1 MLHYKLQIG
10 CMVIVL
16 LVLVLYFRERHQ
28 QKNIKRMACFERLL
42 IFSLVYFVLDIV
54 TVYTVNHPDSV
65 PVVLNNTLHLL
76 YLWVIDRCLLDVFL
90 YVATMLEVPIT
101 SNNWKRVAFLPHY
114 AGCLIMLLFIPSIE
128 YVEGTFSNYSMG
140 VSVITC
146 YVLVMYY
153 LGLAYYVW
161 MKYRDN
167 LPKRSRVNFL
177 ICVPVFMGV
186 AIVQMIVP
194 EVLGTSL
201 AITAIILVAYCAME
215 NAASCE
221 LIQYHEEVIYAFAD
235 VIEGRDGSTGE
246 HVKRTVAYVQII
258 IDGLKENGI
267 YTESLDN
274 EYLDFLMRA
283 APMHDFGKIAVTDTV
298 LQKPGRLTSDEY
310 EVMKTH
316 TVRGADMIKESLAAL
331 EEPGYITIAWQV
343 ARHHHERWD
352 GTGYPDGLCGKD
364 IPLCARVVAV
374 ADVFD
379 AVSQDRCYR
388 GAMSLDESFA
398 IIEQGAGTQ
407 FDPLI
412 AKVFL
417 EMRDRV
423 EAVFY
428 QFQEVEAI
436 NG

>member
-1 MLHYKLQIG
+1 
-10 CMVIVL
+10 MVIVS
-16 LVLVLYFRERHQ
+16 LVFVLYFRERHE
-28 QKNIKRMACFERLL
+28 QKNVKRMRCFERLL
-42 IFSLVYFVLDIV
+42 IFSLLYFVLDIV
-54 TVYTVNHPDSV
+54 TVYTVNHQDTV
-65 PVVLNNTLHLL
+65 PVVLNNSLHLI

-101 SNNWKRVAFLPHY
+101 TKKWKRLAFLPHY
-114 AGCLIMLLFIPSIE
+114 IGSLVMLLAIPNIE
-128 YVEGTFSNYSMG
+128 YVKGTISYYSMG
-140 VSVITC
+140 LSVIVC
-146 YVLVMYY
+146 YLMVIYY
-153 LGLAYYVW
+153 LCLAYYVW
-161 MKYRDN
+161 KKYRDN

-177 ICVPVFMGV
+177 ICVPVFMG
-186 AIVQMIVP
+186 AIVIQMVVP
-194 EVLGTSL
+194 DALITSL
-201 AITAIILVAYCAME
+201 AITSIILVAYCAME

-258 IDGLKENGI
+258 VEALKENGI
-267 YTESLDN
+267 YEDQLDR

-310 EVMKTH
+310 DVMKTH
-316 TVRGADMIKESLAAL
+316 TVRGADMIKASLASL

-352 GTGYPDGLCGKD
+352 GLGYPDGLKGEE

-398 IIEQGAGTQ
+398 IIEQGIGTQ

-412 AKVFL
+412 ARMFL
-417 EMRDRV
+417 QMRDKV
-423 EAVFY
+423 EEVFY
-428 QFQEVEAI
+428 QFQEEM
-436 NG
+436 

>member
-16 LVLVLYFRERHQ
+16 LVFVLYFRERHQ
-28 QKNIKRMACFERLL
+28 QKNMKRMKCFERLL
-42 IFSLVYFVLDIV
+42 IFSFVYFILDIV
-54 TVYTVNHPDSV
+54 TVYTVNHPDTV
-65 PVVLNNTLHLL
+65 PVALNNALHLL

-90 YVATMLEVPIT
+90 YVATMLEVPLT
-101 SNNWKRVAFLPHY
+101 SNKWRRLAFLPHY
-114 AGCLIMLLFIPSIE
+114 LGSLVMLFGISGIE
-128 YVEGTFSNYSMG
+128 YVEGSISNYSMG
-140 VSVITC
+140 VSVIVC
-146 YVLVMYY
+146 YVMVIYY

-161 MKYRDN
+161 IKNKDN

-177 ICVPVFMGV
+177 ICVPVFMG
-186 AIVQMIVP
+186 AIFVQMIFP
-194 EVLGTSL
+194 DALITSL
-201 AITAIILVAYCAME
+201 AITSIILVAYCAME
-215 NAASCE
+215 NAANGE

-246 HVKRTVAYVQII
+246 HVKRTVAYVKII
-258 IDGLKENGI
+258 VDALKENGI
-267 YTESLDN
+267 YVENLDN

-316 TVRGADMIKESLAAL
+316 TIRGADMIKASLAAL

-352 GTGYPDGLCGKD
+352 GSGYPDGLHGEM

-417 EMRDRV
+417 QMRDKV
-423 EAVFY
+423 EEVFY
-428 QFQEVEAI
+428 QFQEAE
-436 NG
+436 

>member
-16 LVLVLYFRERHQ
+16 LVLVLYFRERHE
-28 QKNIKRMACFERLL
+28 QKNVKRMKCFERLL
-42 IFSLVYFVLDIV
+42 IFSLLYFVLDIA
-54 TVYTVNHPDSV
+54 TVYTVNHLDTV
-65 PVVLNNTLHLL
+65 PVAVNNVLHLL

-90 YVATMLEVPIT
+90 YVATMLEVPLVT
-101 SNNWKRVAFLPHY
+101 NSWKRRAFLPHY
-114 AGCLIMLLFIPSIE
+114 AGSLLMLLGIGRIE
-128 YVEGTFSNYSMG
+128 YVEGTISNYSMG
-140 VSVITC
+140 FPLVVCYGMVI
-146 YVLVMYY
+146 YY

-161 MKYRDN
+161 KKYKDN

-177 ICVPVFMGV
+177 ICVPVFVG
-186 AIVQMIVP
+186 AILIQMLVP
-194 EVLGTSL
+194 DALITSL
-201 AITAIILVAYCAME
+201 AITSIILVAYCAME
-215 NAASCE
+215 NAASSE

-246 HVKRTVAYVQII
+246 HVKRTVAYVRII
-258 IDGLKENGI
+258 VEALKENGI
-267 YTESLDN
+267 YVESLDN
-274 EYLDFLMRA
+274 EYMEFLLRA
-283 APMHDFGKIAVTDTV
+283 APMHDFGKIAVSDTE
-298 LQKPGRLTSDEY
+298 LQKPGRLTEEEY
-310 EVMKTH
+310 EAIKTH
-316 TVRGADMIKESLAAL
+316 TVKGADMIKTSLASL

-352 GTGYPDGLCGKD
+352 GAGYPDGLYGEK

-388 GAMSLDESFA
+388 PAMSLDESFA

-412 AKVFL
+412 AEAFL
-417 EMRDRV
+417 RMRDKV

-428 QFQEVEAI
+428 QFQEAK
-436 NG
+436 

>member
-16 LVLVLYFRERHQ
+16 LVFVLYFRERHQ
-28 QKNIKRMACFERLL
+28 QKNMKRMKCFERLL
-42 IFSLVYFVLDIV
+42 VFSFVYFILDIV
-54 TVYTVNHPDSV
+54 TVYTVNHPDTV
-65 PVVLNNTLHLL
+65 PVVLNNSLHLL

-101 SNNWKRVAFLPHY
+101 TNKWKRLAFLPHY
-114 AGCLIMLLFIPSIE
+114 LGSLVMLLGISGIE
-128 YVEGTFSNYSMG
+128 YVEGSISNYSMG
-140 VSVITC
+140 VSVIVC
-146 YVLVMYY
+146 YVMVVYY

-161 MKYRDN
+161 IKNKDN

-177 ICVPVFMGV
+177 ICVPVFMG
-186 AIVQMIVP
+186 AILVQMVFP
-194 EVLGTSL
+194 DALVTSL
-201 AITAIILVAYCAME
+201 AITSIILVAYCAME
-215 NAASCE
+215 NAANGE

-246 HVKRTVAYVQII
+246 HVKRTVAYVKII
-258 IDGLKENGI
+258 VDALKENGI
-267 YTESLDN
+267 YAEKLDN

-298 LQKPGRLTSDEY
+298 LQKPGRLTTDEY

-316 TVRGADMIKESLAAL
+316 TVRGADMIKASLAAL
-331 EEPGYITIAWQV
+331 EEPGYITVAWQV

-352 GTGYPDGLCGKD
+352 GMGYPDGLHGEM

-388 GAMSLDESFA
+388 DAMSLDESFA

-417 EMRDRV
+417 QMRDKV
-423 EAVFY
+423 EEVFH
-428 QFQEVEAI
+428 QFQEAV
-436 NG
+436 

>member
-16 LVLVLYFRERHQ
+16 LVLVLYFRERHE
-28 QKNIKRMACFERLL
+28 QKNVKRMKCFERLL
-42 IFSLVYFVLDIV
+42 LFSLLYFVLDIV
-54 TVYTVNHPDSV
+54 TVYTVNHVDTV
-65 PVVLNNTLHLL
+65 PVVVNNVLHLV

-90 YVATMLEVPIT
+90 YVATMLEVSLA
-101 SNNWKRVAFLPHY
+101 SNHWKRLAFLPHY
-114 AGCLIMLLFIPSIE
+114 AGSFLMMITISTIK
-128 YVEGTFSNYSMG
+128 YVEGPISNYSMG
-140 VSVITC
+140 IPVITC
-146 YVLVMYY
+146 YVMVIYY
-153 LGLAYYVW
+153 LCLAYYVW
-161 MKYRDN
+161 KKYKEN
-167 LPKRSRVNFL
+167 LPKRSRINFL
-177 ICVPVFMGV
+177 ICVPVFVG
-186 AIVQMIVP
+186 AILIQMIFP
-194 EVLGTSL
+194 DALITSM
-201 AITAIILVAYCAME
+201 AITSIILVAYCAME

-258 IDGLKENGI
+258 VDALKEKGI
-267 YTESLDN
+267 YAESLDN

-283 APMHDFGKIAVTDTV
+283 APMHDFDKIAVTDTV

-316 TVRGADMIKESLAAL
+316 TVRGADMIKASLAAL

-352 GTGYPDGLCGKD
+352 GSGYPDGLHGEK

-412 AKVFL
+412 ANVFL
-417 EMRDRV
+417 QMRDKV
-423 EAVFY
+423 ETVFY
-428 QFQEVEAI
+428 QFQEAK
-436 NG
+436 

>member
-1 MLHYKLQIG
+1 
-10 CMVIVL
+10 
-16 LVLVLYFRERHQ
+16 
-28 QKNIKRMACFERLL
+28 
-42 IFSLVYFVLDIV
+42 
-54 TVYTVNHPDSV
+54 
-65 PVVLNNTLHLL
+65 
-76 YLWVIDRCLLDVFL
+76 
-90 YVATMLEVPIT
+90 
-101 SNNWKRVAFLPHY
+101 
-114 AGCLIMLLFIPSIE
+114 
-128 YVEGTFSNYSMG
+128 
-140 VSVITC
+140 
-146 YVLVMYY
+146 
-153 LGLAYYVW
+153 
-161 MKYRDN
+161 
-167 LPKRSRVNFL
+167 
-177 ICVPVFMGV
+177 
-186 AIVQMIVP
+186 
-194 EVLGTSL
+194 
-201 AITAIILVAYCAME
+201 ME
-215 NAASCE
+215 NAANSE
-221 LIQYHEEVIYAFAD
+221 LLQYHEEVIYAFAD

-258 IDGLKENGI
+258 VDALKENGI
-267 YTESLDN
+267 YAENLDN

-298 LQKPGRLTSDEY
+298 LQKPGRLTTDEY

-316 TVRGADMIKESLAAL
+316 TVRGADMIKASLATL
-331 EEPGYITIAWQV
+331 EEPGYITVAWQV

-352 GTGYPDGLCGKD
+352 GLGYPDGLYGEK

-417 EMRDRV
+417 QMREKV

-428 QFQEVEAI
+428 QFQEAK
-436 NG
+436 

>member
-16 LVLVLYFRERHQ
+16 LVLVLYFRERHE
-28 QKNIKRMACFERLL
+28 QKNVKRMMCFERLL
-42 IFSLVYFVLDIV
+42 IFSLLYFVFDIV
-54 TVYTVNHPDSV
+54 TVYTVNHLETV
-65 PVVLNNTLHLL
+65 PVVVNNALHLL
-76 YLWVIDRCLLDVFL
+76 YMWVIDRCLLDVFL

-101 SNNWKRVAFLPHY
+101 SNRWKRLAFLPHY
-114 AGCLIMLLFIPSIE
+114 TGSLLMLLGIGQIQYIEGSI
-128 YVEGTFSNYSMG
+128 SNYSMG
-140 VSVITC
+140 FSVIVC
-146 YVLVMYY
+146 YVMVVYY

-161 MKYRDN
+161 KKYRDN

-177 ICVPVFMGV
+177 VCVPVFMG
-186 AIVQMIVP
+186 AIVIQMIVP
-194 EVLGTSL
+194 DALITSL
-201 AITAIILVAYCAME
+201 AITSIILVAYCAME
-215 NAASCE
+215 NAANCE

-258 IDGLKENGI
+258 VEGLKENGI
-267 YTESLDN
+267 YAEHLDG
-274 EYLDFLMRA
+274 EYMDYLLRA
-283 APMHDFGKIAVTDTV
+283 APMHDFGKIAVTDAV
-298 LQKPGRLTSDEY
+298 LQKPGRLTDDEY

-316 TVRGADMIKESLAAL
+316 TVKGANMIKENLAAL

-343 ARHHHERWD
+343 ARYHHERWD
-352 GTGYPDGLCGKD
+352 GAGYPDGLCGEK

-388 GAMSLDESFA
+388 PAMSLDESFA

-412 AKVFL
+412 AEVFL
-417 EMRDRV
+417 RMRDKV

-428 QFQEVEAI
+428 QFQEAN

>member
-16 LVLVLYFRERHQ
+16 LVLVLYFRERHE
-28 QKNIKRMACFERLL
+28 QKNVKRMKCFERLL
-42 IFSLVYFVLDIV
+42 IFSLLYFVLDIA
-54 TVYTVNHPDSV
+54 TVYTVNHLDTV
-65 PVVLNNTLHLL
+65 PVAVNNVLHLL

-90 YVATMLEVPIT
+90 YVATMLEVPLVT
-101 SNNWKRVAFLPHY
+101 NSWKRRAFLPHY
-114 AGCLIMLLFIPSIE
+114 AGSLLMLLGIGQIE
-128 YVEGTFSNYSMG
+128 YVEGAISNYSMG
-140 VSVITC
+140 FPLVVCYGMVI
-146 YVLVMYY
+146 YY

-161 MKYRDN
+161 KKYKDN

-177 ICVPVFMGV
+177 ICVPVFVG
-186 AIVQMIVP
+186 AILIQMVVP
-194 EVLGTSL
+194 DALITSL

-215 NAASCE
+215 NAASSE

-246 HVKRTVAYVQII
+246 HVKRTVAYVRII
-258 IDGLKENGI
+258 VEALKENGI
-267 YTESLDN
+267 YVESLDN
-274 EYLDFLMRA
+274 EYMEFLLRA
-283 APMHDFGKIAVTDTV
+283 APMHDFGKIAVSDTV
-298 LQKPGRLTSDEY
+298 LQKPGRLTEEEY
-310 EVMKTH
+310 EAIKTH
-316 TVRGADMIKESLAAL
+316 TVKGADMIKTSLASL

-352 GTGYPDGLCGKD
+352 GAGYPDGLYGEK

-388 GAMSLDESFA
+388 PAMSLDESFA

-412 AKVFL
+412 AEAFL
-417 EMRDRV
+417 RMRDKV

-428 QFQEVEAI
+428 QFQEAK
-436 NG
+436 

>member
-16 LVLVLYFRERHQ
+16 LVFVLYFRERHQ
-28 QKNIKRMACFERLL
+28 QKNMKRMKCFERLL
-42 IFSLVYFVLDIV
+42 IFSFVYFILDIV
-54 TVYTVNHPDSV
+54 TVYTVNHPDMV
-65 PVVLNNTLHLL
+65 PVALNDALHLL

-101 SNNWKRVAFLPHY
+101 SNKWRRLAFLPHY
-114 AGCLIMLLFIPSIE
+114 LGSLLMLFGISRIE
-128 YVEGTFSNYSMG
+128 YVEGSISNYSMG
-140 VSVITC
+140 VSVVVC
-146 YVLVMYY
+146 YVMVIYY

-161 MKYRDN
+161 IMNKDN

-177 ICVPVFMGV
+177 ICVPVFMG
-186 AIVQMIVP
+186 AIFVQMIFP
-194 EVLGTSL
+194 DALITSL
-201 AITAIILVAYCAME
+201 AITSIILVAYCAME
-215 NAASCE
+215 NAANGE

-246 HVKRTVAYVQII
+246 HVKRTVAYVKII
-258 IDGLKENGI
+258 ADALKENGI
-267 YTESLDN
+267 YAENLDN

-316 TVRGADMIKESLAAL
+316 TIRGADMIKASLAAL

-343 ARHHHERWD
+343 ARHHHEHWD
-352 GTGYPDGLCGKD
+352 GSGYPDGLHGEM

-388 GAMSLDESFA
+388 DAMSLDESFA

-417 EMRDRV
+417 QMRDKV
-423 EAVFY
+423 EEVFY
-428 QFQEVEAI
+428 QFQEAQ
-436 NG
+436 

>member
-10 CMVIVL
+10 CMVIVS
-16 LVLVLYFRERHQ
+16 LVFVLYFRERHE
-28 QKNIKRMACFERLL
+28 QKNVKRMRCFERLL
-42 IFSLVYFVLDIV
+42 IFSLLYFVLDIV
-54 TVYTVNHPDSV
+54 TVYTVNHPDTV
-65 PVVLNNTLHLL
+65 PVVLNNSLHLI

-101 SNNWKRVAFLPHY
+101 TKKWKRLAFLPHY
-114 AGCLIMLLFIPSIE
+114 IGSLVMLLAIPNIE
-128 YVEGTFSNYSMG
+128 YVKGTISYYSMG
-140 VSVITC
+140 LSVIVCYLMVIYYLCLAC
-146 YVLVMYY
+146 YV
-153 LGLAYYVW
+153 W
-161 MKYRDN
+161 KKYRDN

-177 ICVPVFMGV
+177 LCVPVFMG
-186 AIVQMIVP
+186 AIVIQMVVP
-194 EVLGTSL
+194 DALITSL
-201 AITAIILVAYCAME
+201 AITSIILVAYCAME

-258 IDGLKENGI
+258 VEALKENGI
-267 YTESLDN
+267 YEDQLDR

-310 EVMKTH
+310 DVMKTH
-316 TVRGADMIKESLAAL
+316 TVRGADMIKASLASL

-343 ARHHHERWD
+343 ARHHHERCD
-352 GTGYPDGLCGKD
+352 GLGYPDGLKGEE

-398 IIEQGAGTQ
+398 IIEQGVGTQ

-412 AKVFL
+412 ARMFL
-417 EMRDRV
+417 QMRDKV
-423 EAVFY
+423 EEVFY
-428 QFQEVEAI
+428 QFQEEM
-436 NG
+436 

>member
-10 CMVIVL
+10 CMVIVM
-16 LVLVLYFRERHQ
+16 LVLVLYFRERHE
-28 QKNIKRMACFERLL
+28 QKNVKRMMCFERLL
-42 IFSLVYFVLDIV
+42 LFSLLYFVLDIA
-54 TVYTVNHPDSV
+54 TVYTVNHLDTV
-65 PVVLNNTLHLL
+65 PVVVNNVLHLL

-101 SNNWKRVAFLPHY
+101 SNKWKRLVFLPHY
-114 AGCLIMLLFIPSIE
+114 AGCLVMLLGISGIE
-128 YVEGTFSNYSMG
+128 YIEGTISNYSMG
-140 VSVITC
+140 ISVTVC
-146 YVLVMYY
+146 YTMVVYY
-153 LGLAYYVW
+153 LCLAYYVW
-161 MKYRDN
+161 IKYKDN

-177 ICVPVFMGV
+177 ICVPVFMG
-186 AIVQMIVP
+186 AIAIQMIFP
-194 EVLGTSL
+194 DALITSL
-201 AITAIILVAYCAME
+201 AITSIILVAYCAME
-215 NAASCE
+215 NAASSE
-221 LIQYHEEVIYAFAD
+221 LIQYHEEVIYAFAE

-258 IDGLKENGI
+258 ADALKENGI
-267 YTESLDN
+267 YAESLDC
-274 EYLDFLMRA
+274 EYLDFLLRA
-283 APMHDFGKIAVTDTV
+283 APMHDFGKIAVTDMV

-316 TVRGADMIKESLAAL
+316 TVRGADMIKASLASL

-352 GTGYPDGLCGKD
+352 GSGYPDGLYGEN

-417 EMRDRV
+417 QVRDKV

-428 QFQEVEAI
+428 QFQEAN

>member
-16 LVLVLYFRERHQ
+16 LVLVLYFRERHE
-28 QKNIKRMACFERLL
+28 QKNVKRMMCFERLL
-42 IFSLVYFVLDIV
+42 IFSLFYFVLDIA
-54 TVYTVNHPDSV
+54 TVYTVNHLDTV
-65 PVVLNNTLHLL
+65 PVAVNNVLHLL
-76 YLWVIDRCLLDVFL
+76 YLWIIDRCLLDVFL
-90 YVATMLEVPIT
+90 YVVTMLEFPIT
-101 SNNWKRVAFLPHY
+101 SKRWKRIVFLPHY
-114 AGCLIMLLFIPSIE
+114 IGSFVMLLGIPKIR
-128 YVEGTFSNYSMG
+128 YLEGEISNYSMG
-140 VSVITC
+140 ISVIVC
-146 YVLVMYY
+146 YVQVLYY
-153 LGLAYYVW
+153 LGLACYAW
-161 MKYRDN
+161 RRYRDN

-177 ICVPVFMGV
+177 ICVPVFMG
-186 AIVQMIVP
+186 AIVIQMFVP
-194 EVLGTSL
+194 DALVTSL

-215 NAASCE
+215 NAASSE

-246 HVKRTVAYVQII
+246 HVKRTVAYVRLIV
-258 IDGLKENGI
+258 DALRENGI
-267 YTESLDN
+267 YADRLDN

-310 EVMKTH
+310 EIMKTH
-316 TVRGADMIKESLAAL
+316 TVRGADMIKASLASL

-352 GTGYPDGLCGKD
+352 GSGYPDGLRGEE

-417 EMRDRV
+417 QLRDKV

-428 QFQEVEAI
+428 QFQEGT

>member
-16 LVLVLYFRERHQ
+16 LVLVLYFRERHE
-28 QKNIKRMACFERLL
+28 QKNVKRMKCFERLL
-42 IFSLVYFVLDIV
+42 IFSLLYFVLDIA
-54 TVYTVNHPDSV
+54 TVYTVNHLDTV
-65 PVVLNNTLHLL
+65 PVAVNNVLHLL

-90 YVATMLEVPIT
+90 YVATMLEVPLVT
-101 SNNWKRVAFLPHY
+101 NSWKRRAFLPHY
-114 AGCLIMLLFIPSIE
+114 AGSLLMLLGIGHIE
-128 YVEGTFSNYSMG
+128 YVEGAISNYSMG
-140 VSVITC
+140 FPLVVCYGMVI
-146 YVLVMYY
+146 YY

-161 MKYRDN
+161 KKYKDN

-177 ICVPVFMGV
+177 ICVPVFVG
-186 AIVQMIVP
+186 AILIQMLVP
-194 EVLGTSL
+194 DALITSL
-201 AITAIILVAYCAME
+201 AITSIILVAYCAME
-215 NAASCE
+215 NAASSE

-258 IDGLKENGI
+258 VEALKENGI
-267 YTESLDN
+267 YVESLDN
-274 EYLDFLMRA
+274 EYMEFLLRA
-283 APMHDFGKIAVTDTV
+283 APMHDFGKIAVSDTV
-298 LQKPGRLTSDEY
+298 LQKPGRLTEEEY
-310 EVMKTH
+310 EAIKTH
-316 TVRGADMIKESLAAL
+316 TVKGADMIKTSLASL

-352 GTGYPDGLCGKD
+352 GAGYPDGLYGEK

-388 GAMSLDESFA
+388 PAMSLDESFA

-412 AKVFL
+412 AEAFL
-417 EMRDRV
+417 RMRDKV

-428 QFQEVEAI
+428 QFQEAK
-436 NG
+436 

>member
-16 LVLVLYFRERHQ
+16 LVFVLYFRERHQ
-28 QKNIKRMACFERLL
+28 QKNMKRMKCFERLL
-42 IFSLVYFVLDIV
+42 IFSFVYFILDIV
-54 TVYTVNHPDSV
+54 TVYTVNHSDTV

-90 YVATMLEVPIT
+90 YVATMLEVPIA
-101 SNNWKRVAFLPHY
+101 SKKWQRLAFLPHY
-114 AGCLIMLLFIPSIE
+114 LGSLVMLIGIPWIE
-128 YVEGTFSNYSMG
+128 YVKGPISYYSMG
-140 VSVITC
+140 VSVIVC
-146 YVLVMYY
+146 YVTVVYY

-161 MKYRDN
+161 IKNKDN

-177 ICVPVFMGV
+177 ICVPVFIG
-186 AIVQMIVP
+186 AIFVQMIFP
-194 EVLGTSL
+194 DALITSL
-201 AITAIILVAYCAME
+201 AITSIILVAYCAME
-215 NAASCE
+215 NAANGE

-246 HVKRTVAYVQII
+246 HVKRTVAYVKII
-258 IDGLKENGI
+258 VDALKENGI
-267 YTESLDN
+267 YAENLDN

-316 TVRGADMIKESLAAL
+316 TVRGADMIKASLAAL
-331 EEPGYITIAWQV
+331 EEPGYITVAWQV

-352 GTGYPDGLCGKD
+352 GMGYPDGLHGEM

-388 GAMSLDESFA
+388 EAMSLDESFA

-417 EMRDRV
+417 QMRDKV
-423 EAVFY
+423 EEVFY
-428 QFQEVEAI
+428 QFQEAV
-436 NG
+436 

>member
-16 LVLVLYFRERHQ
+16 LVLILYFRERHE
-28 QKNIKRMACFERLL
+28 QKNMKRMMCFERLL
-42 IFSLVYFVLDIV
+42 IFSLLYFVLDIV
-54 TVYTVNHPDSV
+54 TVYTVNHLDTV
-65 PVVLNNTLHLL
+65 PALVNNILHLF
-76 YLWVIDRCLLDVFL
+76 YLWVIGRCLLDVFL

-101 SNNWKRVAFLPHY
+101 TNKWKRLAFLPHY
-114 AGCLIMLLFIPSIE
+114 AGSFFMMVTIPGIE
-128 YVEGTFSNYSMG
+128 YVEGPISNYSMG
-140 VSVITC
+140 RPVIIC
-146 YVLVMYY
+146 YLMVIYY
-153 LGLAYYVW
+153 LSLAYYVW
-161 MKYRDN
+161 KKHRDN

-177 ICVPVFMGV
+177 ICFPVFIG
-186 AIVQMIVP
+186 AILVQMIFP
-194 EVLGTSL
+194 DALITSL
-201 AITAIILVAYCAME
+201 AITSIILVAYCAME

-246 HVKRTVAYVQII
+246 HVKRTVAYVGII
-258 IDGLKENGI
+258 VDALKENGI
-267 YTESLDN
+267 YAESIDH

-316 TVRGADMIKESLAAL
+316 TVRGADMIKASLAAL

-352 GTGYPDGLCGKD
+352 GSGYPDGLYGDK

-417 EMRDRV
+417 QMRDKV
-423 EAVFY
+423 ETVFY
-428 QFQEVEAI
+428 QFQEVN

>member
-28 QKNIKRMACFERLL
+28 QKNLKRMMCFERLL
-42 IFSLVYFVLDIV
+42 IFSLVYFALDII
-54 TVYTVNHPDSV
+54 TVYTVNHPDTV
-65 PVVLNNTLHLL
+65 PVVLNNSLHLL

-101 SNNWKRVAFLPHY
+101 SNKWKRLAFLPHY
-114 AGCLIMLLFIPSIE
+114 AGSLVMILAIPGIE
-128 YVEGTFSNYSMG
+128 YVEGTISYYSMG
-140 VSVITC
+140 LSVVVC
-146 YVLVMYY
+146 YVMVLYY

-161 MKYRDN
+161 MKHRDN

-177 ICVPVFMGV
+177 ICVPVFMG
-186 AIVQMIVP
+186 AIFVQMIFP
-194 EVLGTSL
+194 DALLTSL
-201 AITAIILVAYCAME
+201 AITSIILVAYCAME
-215 NAASCE
+215 NAANSE
-221 LIQYHEEVIYAFAD
+221 LLQYHEEVIYAFAD

-258 IDGLKENGI
+258 VDALKENGI
-267 YTESLDN
+267 YAENLDN
-274 EYLDFLMRA
+274 EYLEFLMRA

-298 LQKPGRLTSDEY
+298 LQKPGRLTTDEY

-316 TVRGADMIKESLAAL
+316 TVRGADMIKASLATL
-331 EEPGYITIAWQV
+331 EEPGYITVAWQV
-343 ARHHHERWD
+343 ARYHHERWD
-352 GTGYPDGLCGKD
+352 GLGYPDGLYGEK

-412 AKVFL
+412 AKAFL
-417 EMRDRV
+417 QMREKV

-428 QFQEVEAI
+428 QFQEAK
-436 NG
+436 

>member
-10 CMVIVL
+10 CMVIVS
-16 LVLVLYFRERHQ
+16 LVFVLYFRERHE
-28 QKNIKRMACFERLL
+28 QKNVKRMRCFERLL
-42 IFSLVYFVLDIV
+42 IFSLLYFVLDIV
-54 TVYTVNHPDSV
+54 TVYTVNHQDTV
-65 PVVLNNTLHLL
+65 PVVLNNSLHLI

-101 SNNWKRVAFLPHY
+101 TKKWKRLAFLPHY
-114 AGCLIMLLFIPSIE
+114 IGSLVMLLAIPNIE
-128 YVEGTFSNYSMG
+128 YVKGTISYYSMG
-140 VSVITC
+140 LSVIVC
-146 YVLVMYY
+146 YLMVIYY
-153 LGLAYYVW
+153 LCLAYYVW
-161 MKYRDN
+161 KKYRNN

-177 ICVPVFMGV
+177 ICVPVFMG
-186 AIVQMIVP
+186 AIVIQMVVP
-194 EVLGTSL
+194 DALITSL
-201 AITAIILVAYCAME
+201 AITSIILVAYCAME

-258 IDGLKENGI
+258 VEALKENGI
-267 YTESLDN
+267 YEDQLDR

-310 EVMKTH
+310 DVMKTH
-316 TVRGADMIKESLAAL
+316 TVRGADMIKASLASL

-352 GTGYPDGLCGKD
+352 GLGYPDGLKGEE

-398 IIEQGAGTQ
+398 IIEQGIGTQ

-412 AKVFL
+412 ARMFL
-417 EMRDRV
+417 QMRDKV
-423 EAVFY
+423 EEVFY
-428 QFQEVEAI
+428 QFQEEM
-436 NG
+436 

>member
-10 CMVIVL
+10 CMVIVM
-16 LVLVLYFRERHQ
+16 LVFVLYFRERHE
-28 QKNIKRMACFERLL
+28 QKNLKRMKCFERLL
-42 IFSLVYFVLDIV
+42 LFSFLYFVLDIV
-54 TVYTVNHPDSV
+54 TVYTVNHLDTV
-65 PVVLNNTLHLL
+65 PVVVNNSLHLV
-76 YLWVIDRCLLDVFL
+76 YLWIIDRCLLDVFL

-101 SNNWKRVAFLPHY
+101 TNRWKRLAFLPHY
-114 AGCLIMLLFIPSIE
+114 IGSLVMLLAIPGIE
-128 YVEGTFSNYSMG
+128 YVEGTISNYSMG
-140 VSVITC
+140 ISVITC
-146 YVLVMYY
+146 YLLVIYY
-153 LGLAYYVW
+153 LCLAYYVW
-161 MKYRDN
+161 IKYKDN

-177 ICVPVFMGV
+177 ICVPVFVG
-186 AIVQMIVP
+186 AIIIQMVFPDALI
-194 EVLGTSL
+194 TSM
-201 AITAIILVAYCAME
+201 AITSIILVAYCAME
-215 NAASCE
+215 NAASSE

-246 HVKRTVAYVQII
+246 HVKRTVAYVGII
-258 IDGLKENGI
+258 VDALKEKGI
-267 YTESLDN
+267 YEESLDHD
-274 EYLDFLMRA
+274 YLDFLMRA
-283 APMHDFGKIAVTDTV
+283 APMHDFGKIAVTDTI
-298 LQKPGRLTSDEY
+298 LQKPGRLTDDEY
-310 EVMKTH
+310 EEMKTH
-316 TVRGADMIKESLAAL
+316 TVKGADMIKTSLASL

-352 GTGYPDGLCGKD
+352 GLGYPDGLYGEL

-388 GAMSLDESFA
+388 KAMSLDESFS

-407 FDPLI
+407 FDPVI

-417 EMRDRV
+417 QMRDKV

-428 QFQEVEAI
+428 EFQEAN

>member
-28 QKNIKRMACFERLL
+28 QKNMKRMMCFERLL
-42 IFSLVYFVLDIV
+42 IFSLVYFVLDII
-54 TVYTVNHPDSV
+54 TVYTVNHADTV
-65 PVVLNNTLHLL
+65 PVVLNNGLHLV

-101 SNNWKRVAFLPHY
+101 SKKWKRLAFLPHY
-114 AGCLIMLLFIPSIE
+114 AGSLVMLLAIPGIE
-128 YVEGTFSNYSMG
+128 YVKGPISYYSMG
-140 VSVITC
+140 LSVIVC
-146 YVLVMYY
+146 YVMVLYY

-161 MKYRDN
+161 VKHRDN

-177 ICVPVFMGV
+177 ICVPVFMG
-186 AIVQMIVP
+186 AILIQMIFP
-194 EVLGTSL
+194 DALITSL
-201 AITAIILVAYCAME
+201 AITSIILVAYCAME
-215 NAASCE
+215 NAANSE
-221 LIQYHEEVIYAFAD
+221 LLQYHEEVIYAFAD

-258 IDGLKENGI
+258 VDALKENGI
-267 YTESLDN
+267 YTENLDN
-274 EYLDFLMRA
+274 EYLEFLMRA

-298 LQKPGRLTSDEY
+298 LQKPGRLTTDEY

-316 TVRGADMIKESLAAL
+316 TVRGADMIKASLATL
-331 EEPGYITIAWQV
+331 EEPGYITVAWQV

-352 GTGYPDGLCGKD
+352 GLGYPDGLYGEK

-417 EMRDRV
+417 QMREKV

-428 QFQEVEAI
+428 QFQEAK
-436 NG
+436 